1 MFGTIS
7 AVCCVASD
15 AMGVANIGL
24 VGGKAMKYKYCG
36 VRKGDAADA
45 WKSAAPQG
53 VTRVLAWHKNA
64 PSKAHRACGEYRF
77 GDVSA
82 DDREAFARRAITI
95 EVQRQIRG
103 DAGWLPKS
111 KGSRCERLV
120 DTIGSSFAEELAQ
133 APEELRRKL
142 FAELLRARKQAQA
155 KAEARKLAEDAVAVA
170 EAAQAKT
177 KETN

>member
-1 MFGTIS
+1 MVS
-7 AVCCVASD
+7 ATCYVTGNAT
-15 AMGVANIGL
+15 GVADVGL
-24 VGGKAMKYKYCG
+24 VGEGPMRYKYCG
-36 VRKGDAADA
+36 VKKGHEAEA
-45 WKSAAPQG
+45 WKAEAPSG

-82 DDREAFARRAITI
+82 EDREAFARRAITI

-142 FAELLRARKQAQA
+142 FAELLRARKEAQA
-155 KAEARKLAEDAVAVA
+155 KAEARKLAEDAVAAA
-170 EAAQAKT
+170 EAAST
-177 KETN
+177 